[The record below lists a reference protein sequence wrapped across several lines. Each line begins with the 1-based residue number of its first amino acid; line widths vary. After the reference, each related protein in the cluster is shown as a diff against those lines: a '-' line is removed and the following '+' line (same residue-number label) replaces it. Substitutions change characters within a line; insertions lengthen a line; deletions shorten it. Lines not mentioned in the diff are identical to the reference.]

1 MLFHNGL
8 KELQLENFYVLWY
21 PEILQWILMEMIH
34 IAIDVPSLY
43 CLVKDLCR
51 YGRNTW
57 FWLLQLRGNLVILQ
71 KLNQSL

>member
-21 PEILQWILMEMIH
+21 PEILQWILVEMIH

-43 CLVKDLCR
+43 CLVKDV
-51 YGRNTW
+51 
-57 FWLLQLRGNLVILQ
+57 F
-71 KLNQSL
+71 

>member
-1 MLFHNGL
+1 MNSKGDMLFHNGL

-43 CLVKDLCR
+43 CLVKDLRR
-51 YGRNTW
+51 YGLNTR
-57 FWLLQLRGNLVILQ
+57 FWLLQGETDI
-71 KLNQSL
+71 